1 MRSLARLSWFFVL
14 GTCAQLLAIGV
25 VVFQLASSPDPAAE
39 THAVVDASQGVTLD
53 HQLVALMNM
62 IFAFGG
68 QFAFI
73 ELITS
78 MREPLQF
85 SKAISICTAMM
96 STLYLTLGAVG
107 YWSKGSNVAEIV
119 VFSLGEGL
127 LGRVAAACV
136 LVQAIAQYM
145 VNLNVWTHNLLVLMA
160 RKRKARRTKS
170 MQALAAAAGYS
181 DDAPSGVSGAG
192 LGGRVNGVNGTNY
205 GADLLEDD
213 PRDDPST
220 STDHPRLKWFFAS
233 AFVLAYS
240 YGISMSVPFFSSLV
254 GIVASSTYLIC
265 AYALPCWFT
274 LRLFGPELSMFERWL
289 CKGII
294 PLALLLS
301 AAGLV
306 SSVSTLI
313 QNIRHHGSGFG
324 PEGGR

>member
-1 MRSLARLSWFFVL
+1 ML

-25 VVFQLASSPDPAAE
+25 VVFQLATSPDPKAE
-39 THAVVDASQGVTLD
+39 THAVVTRSEGVTLD

-68 QFAFI
+68 QFAFVEI
-73 ELITS
+73 ITS

-85 SKAISICTAMM
+85 TKAISICTALM

-119 VFSLGEGL
+119 VFSLGEGP

-136 LVQAIAQYM
+136 LLQAIAQYM
-145 VNLNVWTHNLLVLMA
+145 VNLNVWTHNLLVLLVR
-160 RKRKARRTKS
+160 RKVRVKRSKS
-170 MQALAAAAGYS
+170 LQAGNAPAG
-181 DDAPSGVSGAG
+181 SGDVLEA
-192 LGGRVNGVNGTNY
+192 LVAQNGVDSSSNCTV
-205 GADLLEDD
+205 AIEDNLQEEE
-213 PRDDPST
+213 PST
-220 STDHPRLKWFFAS
+220 SSDHPRLKWFLAS

-240 YGISMSVPFFSSLV
+240 YAISMSVPFFSSLV

-265 AYALPCWFT
+265 AYALPCWFV
-274 LRLFGPELSMFERWL
+274 LRLFGPELSFFERWL
-289 CKGII
+289 CRGII

-306 SSVSTLI
+306 SSVSTLM
-313 QNIRHHGSGFG
+313 QNIKHHGSGFG